1 MARAGAGGKALHVRA
16 MIQFPDRMLPGRPQ
30 PLGATIEPDGVNF
43 AVFSATAQRVDLCLF
58 DPTGRRELKRL
69 TLPEWTDEVWHGF
82 LPGAGAGL
90 VYGYRAHGPFA
101 PEAGHRFDPAK
112 LLIDP
117 YTRRLAGRF
126 HRDALRRDGA
136 ACRRGADTASVVAK
150 SVVTPADEP
159 YRDPWLR
166 PRNGRSE
173 TLIYEAHVKG
183 LTKLHPALAPQKR
196 GTYAALAE
204 PTLID
209 HLQRLGVTALE
220 LLPVQAFVD
229 EPHLIGKGLVNHWGY
244 NPINWFVVE
253 PRYAAGDA
261 PLAELKAAVRA
272 LHEAGIE
279 VILDV
284 VYNHT
289 AEGDGA
295 GPCLAYR
302 GLDNHSYYRMDAD
315 APDGYANLTGC
326 GNTVDASHPRVLQL
340 IMDSLRYWVDVVG
353 IDGFRFD
360 LAATLGREPAG
371 FDKGAGFFDCLKQ
384 DPVLSS
390 VRLIAEPWDIGP
402 EGYRMGGFGPGWS
415 EWNDRYRD
423 VVRGFWRGD
432 EGMLPELAARMLG
445 SADLFEHQGRRPWSS
460 INFVA
465 AHDGFTLADLVSFEH
480 RHNEAN
486 QEGNGDGHGHN
497 LSWNNGIEGRSDDPV
512 VTAARQRDV
521 RNLLATLFLSQG
533 TVMLGMGDELGR
545 SQSGNNNAYCQ
556 DNPLSWLDWES
567 ADRDLIGF
575 VRELAALRRAHPA
588 LRRQHFLH
596 GTTAA
601 ADGVPDVR
609 WLRPDGQ
616 PLAADD
622 WHAPSNRAILCVL
635 AGDATSE
642 VRKDGKPALDRR
654 FVFALNAGREALP
667 LSLPPGAW
675 SIRLDTSGE
684 ATLDRLPARAVV
696 LFEAAGVSISPDSRA
711 GREQEAGR

>member
-1 MARAGAGGKALHVRA
+1 M
-16 MIQFPDRMLPGRPQ
+16 
-30 PLGATIEPDGVNF
+30 GATIEHDGVNF
-43 AVFSATAQRVDLCLF
+43 SVFSATAQRVELCLF

-69 TLPEWTDEVWHGF
+69 TMPEWTDEVWHGF
-82 LPGAGAGL
+82 LPNAGAGL
-90 VYGYRAHGPFA
+90 VYGYRVHGPFA
-101 PEAGHRFDPAK
+101 PELGHRFDPAK
-112 LLIDP
+112 LLLDP
-117 YTRRLAGRF
+117 YARRFTGRF
-126 HRDALRRDGA
+126 EPDALRLDGA
-136 ACRRGADTASVVAK
+136 ACRPGADTAPVVAK
-150 SVVTPADEP
+150 AIVAAADEP
-159 YRDPWLR
+159 YCDLWQR

-173 TLIYEAHVKG
+173 TVIYEAHVKG
-183 LTKLHPALAPQKR
+183 LTKLHPGIAPTRR
-196 GTYAALAE
+196 GSYAALGE
-204 PTLID
+204 PRLIE

-229 EPHLIGKGLVNHWGY
+229 EPHLIEKGLVNYWGY
-244 NPINWFVVE
+244 NPLNWFAVE
-253 PRYAAGDA
+253 PRYAHSDT
-261 PLAELKAAVRA
+261 PLAELKTAVRS

-289 AEGDGA
+289 GEGDGA

-302 GLDNHSYYRMDAD
+302 GLDNHSYYRLDPD

-340 IMDSLRYWVDVVG
+340 IMDSLRYWVEVIGV
-353 IDGFRFD
+353 DGFRFD

-384 DPVLSS
+384 DPVLST

-465 AHDGFTLADLVSFEH
+465 AHDGFTLADLVSFEE

-486 QEGNGDGHGHN
+486 LENNGDGHGHN
-497 LSWNNGIEGRSDDPV
+497 LSWNNGIEGQSDDAHI
-512 VTAARQRDV
+512 TAARHRDV

-545 SQSGNNNAYCQ
+545 SQGGNNNAYCQ
-556 DNPLSWLDWES
+556 DNSLSWLDWHTV
-567 ADRDLIGF
+567 DRGLVDF
-575 VRELAALRRAHPA
+575 VGELAAIRRTHPV

-596 GTTAA
+596 GSVTAP
-601 ADGVPDVR
+601 DGIPDVR

-616 PLAADD
+616 PLCTDD
-622 WHAPSNRAILCVL
+622 WHEPGNRAIVLVL
-635 AGDATSE
+635 AGDATNE
-642 VRKDGKPALDRR
+642 LGKDGKPACDHR
-654 FVFALNAGREALP
+654 FAVALNASREALP
-667 LSLPPGAW
+667 LSLPPGYWA
-675 SIRLDTSGE
+675 IRLDTSRE
-684 ATLDRLPARAVV
+684 ARIDKLPARAVV
-696 LFEAAGVSISPDSRA
+696 LFETRA
-711 GREQEAGR
+711 VRTSSD